1 MYQLLGLTAMS
12 TLKRYGIG
20 KKLLDAFVEVVRHN
34 PDPLC
39 ITDKIFLKDHKV
51 SPQLARFVKHKD
63 FVKVFGN
70 LGIYN
75 LVHLP
80 GASENYDF
88 VAKLS
93 NGNIYQTSTPRR
105 TSGGAYVNFTE
116 AVSKALVKTIL
127 HCKDTASDKPHQ
139 PDSSE
144 ELVYEDTSM
153 NQMSNSSSR
162 FMTFDQMPPGL
173 AEAIQAAG
181 IKPMTKEQWES
192 INVPATNHQP
202 LNYSDTDISVV
213 TDVVDKTTKTSIEP
227 VAEATQS

>member
-1 MYQLLGLTAMS
+1 MN

-39 ITDKIFLKDHKV
+39 ITDKIFLRHHRV

-63 FVKVFGN
+63 FVKVFGD

-75 LVHLP
+75 LVHIP

-93 NGNIYQTSTPRR
+93 DGNIYQTSTPRKSP
-105 TSGGAYVNFTE
+105 TGAYVNFTE
-116 AVSKALVKTIL
+116 AVSKALMKTIL
-127 HCKDTASDKPHQ
+127 YCKDNDARHPLTEPT
-139 PDSSE
+139 E
-144 ELVYEDTSM
+144 ELVYEDTPM
-153 NQMSNSSSR
+153 DQMSNGTSR

-173 AEAIQAAG
+173 AEAIKAAG
-181 IKPMTKEQWES
+181 IKPMTKEQWEELN
-192 INVPATNHQP
+192 IRPPAGNDPVPTDA
-202 LNYSDTDISVV
+202 STDISVV
-213 TDVVDKTTKTSIEP
+213 TDVVDKTLKN
-227 VAEATQS
+227 Q

>member
-1 MYQLLGLTAMS
+1 MN

-39 ITDKIFLKDHKV
+39 ITDKIFLRQHRV

-63 FVKVFGN
+63 FVKVFGD

-75 LVHLP
+75 LVHIP

-93 NGNIYQTSTPRR
+93 DGNIYQTSTPRR
-105 TSGGAYVNFTE
+105 SPTGAYVNFTE
-116 AVSKALVKTIL
+116 AVSKALMKTIL
-127 HCKDTASDKPHQ
+127 HCKDGVAKHLTAEQ
-139 PDSSE
+139 PE
-144 ELVYEDTSM
+144 ELVYEDIPM
-153 NQMSNSSSR
+153 NQMGNNTSR

-173 AEAIQAAG
+173 AEAIKASG
-181 IKPMTKEQWES
+181 IKPMTKEQWEA
-192 INVPATNHQP
+192 INVQPAADNVPQ
-202 LNYSDTDISVV
+202 SADGVTDVNVV
-213 TDVVDKTTKTSIEP
+213 TDVVDKTIKN
-227 VAEATQS
+227 Q